1 MGVCTVIT
9 CFKGS
14 PKAVYKALFKINKV
28 TFQLVEANSFRALSN
43 QLLEALAS
51 APAARGNMG
60 SESNAKA
67 VLAEKA
73 RKKSD
78 AKKRNQQVRHCR
90 IGRATAR
97 IFLFLV

>member
-1 MGVCTVIT
+1 
-9 CFKGS
+9 
-14 PKAVYKALFKINKV
+14 
-28 TFQLVEANSFRALSN
+28 
-43 QLLEALAS
+43 
-51 APAARGNMG
+51 MG

-67 VLAEKA
+67 VLADKA

-78 AKKRNQQVRHCR
+78 AKKRNQQVRYSR